1 MKDKTQQINVKQ
13 KCVLK
18 KLATQFIVMKN
29 EIFAIKFLFVK
40 LFASQIKP
48 LIIGESHSV
57 SITVVYIQKTSLFYL
72 IPMYNCTWT
81 PRSQVEVRGKKPGR
95 DFSDEKPNQLAIGC
109 YGTL

>member
-57 SITVVYIQKTSLFYL
+57 GIEY
-72 IPMYNCTWT
+72 
-81 PRSQVEVRGKKPGR
+81 QV
-95 DFSDEKPNQLAIGC
+95 
-109 YGTL
+109 

>member
-72 IPMYNCTWT
+72 CTWT